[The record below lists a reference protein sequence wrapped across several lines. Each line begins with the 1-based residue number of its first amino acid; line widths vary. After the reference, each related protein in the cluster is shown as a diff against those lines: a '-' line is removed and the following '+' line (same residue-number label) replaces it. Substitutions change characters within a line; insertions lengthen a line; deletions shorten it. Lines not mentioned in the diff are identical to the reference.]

1 MVGIILDNTGDLAI
15 STLPADDGLMLGI
28 SVGVNTGD
36 IVERVLACV
45 PGELKSAPASGV
57 GLSQMINSPQ
67 PTGLSAYI
75 IEQLKNHNIKV
86 NRVYNYNNEIV
97 VDYDD

>member
-1 MVGIILDNTGDLAI
+1 MTGIIVDNTGDLAI

-45 PGELKSAPASGV
+45 PGELKSEPASGV
-57 GLSQMINSPQ
+57 GLAQVVCSPQ
-67 PTGLSAYI
+67 TTGLTGNI
-75 IEQLKNHNIKV
+75 IGQLKAQGIGV
-86 NRVYNYNNEIV
+86 NRVYNVNNEII